1 LGFGGIYGIIAG
13 LGISDALDNYS
24 VALSTTINSHL
35 VNNTVL
41 SNTLIDL
48 VGGVPF
54 DWSYT
59 FRLVGFLVTILPFI
73 HGTIITFSNK
83 WYNDGKEK
91 HYGLAFIFFIVAFA
105 HTVLF
110 FFMALNLENIALFFL
125 YLFGVMILNTV
136 WIPIQTAL
144 TKRYETK
151 NIFGNEWAILNFNTL
166 AFILIFVYA
175 IPSLITGTQNIGND
189 PWVNFLILVILFS
202 RSLSDYAVG
211 WKMVYNRAPS

>member
-1 LGFGGIYGIIAG
+1 
-13 LGISDALDNYS
+13 
-24 VALSTTINSHL
+24 
-35 VNNTVL
+35 
-41 SNTLIDL
+41 
-48 VGGVPF
+48 
-54 DWSYT
+54 
-59 FRLVGFLVTILPFI
+59 
-73 HGTIITFSNK
+73 
-83 WYNDGKEK
+83 
-91 HYGLAFIFFIVAFA
+91 
-105 HTVLF
+105 
-110 FFMALNLENIALFFL
+110 MALNLENIALFFL